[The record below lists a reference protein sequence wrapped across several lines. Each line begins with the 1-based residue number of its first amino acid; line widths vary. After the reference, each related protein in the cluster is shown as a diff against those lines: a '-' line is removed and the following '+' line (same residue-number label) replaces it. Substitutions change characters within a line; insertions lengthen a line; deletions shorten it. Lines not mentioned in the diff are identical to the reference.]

1 MGTALD
7 AWFIPVACINN
18 EDNCDL
24 VSFTSICSH
33 LSAPPTTIGLTF
45 DPDSFT
51 LTCTSTGFP
60 RPTATWTKDGSLLTD
75 GYSASQV
82 VGSGSSTIY
91 DSILTLPRTGN
102 TAGNYSCVTESI
114 VGKSA
119 AMSIELDGNGSS

>member
-1 MGTALD
+1 MILTHSPLFAL
-7 AWFIPVACINN
+7 I
-18 EDNCDL
+18 
-24 VSFTSICSH
+24 
-33 LSAPPTTIGLTF
+33 LSAPPTATGLTF

-60 RPTATWTKDGSLLTD
+60 RPTSATWTNDGSPLTD

-82 VGSGSSTIY
+82 VRGGSSTIY
-91 DSILTLPRTGN
+91 DSILTIPRTGN

-119 AMSIELDGNGSS
+119 AMSIELDGNDSS